1 VSSIVV
7 VGDVYAL
14 IARRDEIAALMRDTQ
29 VRARSEPGCLSFAFA
44 EVVDDLGHH
53 LVVEEWRDSEA
64 LATHFASDAFKDYQ
78 QRVSELLAR
87 PSEVRIHRVSETTN
101 PVDSGPMDPRRA
113 D

>member
-14 IARRDEIAALMRDTQ
+14 VARRAEIAALMRDTQ
-29 VRARSEPGCLSFAFA
+29 GRARMEPGCAGFVFA
-44 EVVDDLGHH
+44 EVVDDPGHYV
-53 LVVEEWRDSEA
+53 VVEQWRDDEA

-87 PSEVRIHRVSETTN
+87 PSDVRIHRGSETTN
-101 PVDSGPMDPRRA
+101 PVDSVPMDPRRA